1 MCGISGFYSNDTKF
15 SRQDLEKMS
24 GLMNHR
30 GPDNTGF
37 YLNGKIGFAHN
48 RLSIIDLSKQA
59 NQPMHSHNNRY
70 CIIFNGEIYNYQ
82 EIAAELNQ
90 NWKTH
95 SDTEVIL
102 EAFVKWG
109 PDFVEK
115 LNGMFALAIY
125 DKELRTLYLFRD
137 RVGIKPLF
145 YFYDNNN
152 LIFSSELKGVAQIV
166 KKHFSLS
173 LNKLAI
179 NQFLHLGY
187 IPEPV
192 TIYNEINK
200 FPSGIY
206 AIINHD
212 GLKLKRYWQLEEQ
225 IKNQVITDEKLAKK
239 ELDNLLKNSVQ
250 KRLISDVPYGTF
262 LSGGIDSSL
271 VTAIAQKVGNKAIK
285 TFSIGFKESK
295 YNEAGYAKKVAGYLK
310 TEHHEFIV
318 SHDDALNL
326 IDELDASYDE
336 PFADS
341 SAIPTML
348 VSKMAKQYVTMT
360 LSGDGGD
367 ELFHGY
373 GSYIWA
379 NRLSNPFLKFTRK
392 PISFALSALPSRYKR
407 VSKLINYKNR
417 RQLPGHIFSQ
427 EQYFFS
433 RPELSNYLLPDI
445 FEDYKLKEKHHDIR
459 HSLTPAE
466 NQALFDFNYYLKD
479 DLLVKVDRASMKYSL
494 ETRVPLLDH
503 NIIEFAANLSPVLK
517 IKNGIQKYILKQV
530 LYDYLP
536 KEYFDRPK
544 WGFAIP
550 LNQWLLK
557 ELSYLIDTY
566 LTKEIISKHG
576 IIQYDYVSKLIHRF
590 RGKNENYLYNRL
602 WVLIVLHKWL
612 EKQSFNP

>member
-1 MCGISGFYSNDTKF
+1 MCGISGFYSKDIKF
-15 SRQDLEKMS
+15 SRQDLEEMAS
-24 GLMNHR
+24 LMNHR

-37 YLNGKIGFAHN
+37 FLEKKIGLAHN
-48 RLSIIDLSKQA
+48 RLSIIDLSVDA
-59 NQPMHSHNNRY
+59 NQPMLSHNNRY
-70 CIIFNGEIYNYQ
+70 CIVFNGEIYNYQ
-82 EIAAELNQ
+82 EIASELNQ

-109 PDFVEK
+109 PACVEK
-115 LNGMFALAIY
+115 LNGMFAFVIY
-125 DKELRTLYLFRD
+125 DKELQTLYLFRD
-137 RVGIKPLF
+137 RAGIKPLF
-145 YFYDNNN
+145 YYCDDNN
-152 LIFSSELKGVAQIV
+152 LIFSSELKAVTQLV
-166 KKHFSLS
+166 KKYFSLS

-187 IPEPV
+187 IPEPLTV
-192 TIYNEINK
+192 YNEINK
-200 FPSGIY
+200 FPSGRY
-206 AIINHD
+206 AILNQD
-212 GLKLKRYWQLEEQ
+212 GLELTRYWQLKEQ
-225 IKNQVITDEKLAKK
+225 IKNQVITDENVAKTQ
-239 ELDNLLKNSVQ
+239 LGNLLENSVK

-271 VTAIAQKVGNKAIK
+271 VTAIAQKVDDKPIK

-295 YNEAGYAKKVAGYLK
+295 FNEAGYAKKIAEYLK

-318 SHDDALNL
+318 SHDDAIHL
-326 IDELDASYDE
+326 IDDLDNSYDE

-348 VSKMAKQYVTMT
+348 VSKLAKQYVTMT

-392 PISFALSALPSRYKR
+392 PISYALSVLPSRYKR
-407 VSKLINYKNR
+407 VSKLINYKNK
-417 RQLPGHIFSQ
+417 RQLPSHIFSQ

-433 RPELSNYLLPDI
+433 RSELANHLSSELH
-445 FEDYKLKEKHHDIR
+445 EDYKLKEKHHDIK
-459 HSLTPAE
+459 HALTPAE

-503 NIIEFAANLSPVLK
+503 NIIEFATNLSPDLK

-550 LNQWLLK
+550 LNQWLLN

-566 LTKEIISKHG
+566 LTKDIIKKHG
-576 IIQYDYVSKLIHRF
+576 IIQYDYVLKLIHRF
-590 RGKNENYLYNRL
+590 RNRNENFLYNRL
-602 WVLIVLHKWL
+602 WLLIVLHKWL
-612 EKQSFNP
+612 EKNYST